1 MVERFGFFG
10 RDRMRMSDRVSD
22 VLDWIGERLSDTGSG
37 LAEFAFNLAWAIV
50 IVVAATTVVRYGRR
64 WARTKLERGRT
75 NNNLP
80 ALITNALT
88 IVAYIV
94 VGLLV
99 LRALGASSGSLVTS
113 IGLITA
119 AVSLALQDVLKNFVA
134 GLYLLAEQPFMPG
147 DRIRVV
153 GEEGRVERIDIRTTS
168 IRNDRSE
175 QVLVP
180 NFKIFTE
187 VVGNRTRYRVSN
199 ITILISGIAETAER
213 AETMAQEAIAEL
225 PGLSPGQSRID
236 LVKIAPETIDLQV
249 SLGYT
254 ADLAFRR
261 AALIALQ
268 ARFPNTTLT
277 VI

>member
-1 MVERFGFFG
+1 
-10 RDRMRMSDRVSD
+10 MSDRVSD

-37 LAEFAFNLAWAIV
+37 LAEFAFNLAWAII
-50 IVVAATTVVRYGRR
+50 IVAAATTVVRYGRR

-153 GEEGRVERIDIRTTS
+153 GEEGRVERIDIRTTL

-175 QVLVP
+175 QVMVP
-180 NFKIFTE
+180 NFKVFTE
-187 VVGNRTRYRVSN
+187 VVGNRSRYRVSN
-199 ITILISGIAETAER
+199 ITILISGIDEPAER
-213 AETMAQEAIAEL
+213 AEALVQEAIEDL
-225 PGLSPGQSRID
+225 PGLSPGQSRVD
-236 LVKIAPETIDLQV
+236 LVKVAPGSIDLQV

>member
-1 MVERFGFFG
+1 
-10 RDRMRMSDRVSD
+10 MSDQLQG

-37 LAEFAFNLAWAIV
+37 LAEFAFNLGWAAIIV
-50 IVVAATTVVRYGRR
+50 ILASVVIRKVRRSL
-64 WARTKLERGRT
+64 RTRLEERKP

-80 ALITNALT
+80 ALISNALT
-88 IVAYIV
+88 IVAYIF

-134 GLYLLAEQPFMPG
+134 GLYLLAEQPFLPG
-147 DRIRVV
+147 DRIRVI
-153 GEEGRVERIDIRTTS
+153 GEEGRVERIDIRTTL

-175 QVLVP
+175 QVMVP
-180 NFKIFTE
+180 NFKVFTE

-199 ITILISGIAETAER
+199 LTILITGITESADQAEKLV
-213 AETMAQEAIAEL
+213 QEAIADL
-225 PGLSPGQSRID
+225 PGLSAGQSRVD
-236 LVKIAPETIDLQV
+236 LVKISPDAIDIQV

-261 AALIALQ
+261 TALISLHGTFPQ
-268 ARFPNTTLT
+268 ATLT
-277 VI
+277 VT